1 MVLKEVGDHVLV
13 YLTLNNMTGFITMPH
28 VVLSASGCVLH
39 YNSLTV
45 VYVCTRGEA
54 PQVYFGRDHVTS
66 TDTVV
71 PTEFQCSGMSK
82 HDVCAMWW
90 WLMLGYYR

>member
-45 VYVCTRGEA
+45 VYVCTHGEA
-54 PQVYFGRDHVTS
+54 PQVYFNPAAVTML
-66 TDTVV
+66 
-71 PTEFQCSGMSK
+71 QCSSMSE

-90 WLMLGYYR
+90 WLNVRVLSIVSL